1 MSKNK
6 RVAVGISGG
15 VDSAMA
21 AYLLKQDGYEVIG
34 VTMAIWDD
42 SIPILESTKGGCF
55 GPGEKEDLEAA
66 VALCKKM
73 GIEHHIIRL
82 KDEYRDNVLSYF
94 CGTYIDGKT
103 PNPCLMC
110 NVRMKFGLLP
120 QKAKAQGIQFEN
132 FATGHYVQHGYDK
145 VSCRYQL
152 MKAVDS
158 SKDQSYF
165 LSFLIQEQLSNLIF
179 PLGDKTKTEIKMLA
193 KELGYG
199 ELADK
204 KESQDFLESDDI
216 SVLFSDDSYFP
227 GEIVDMDGKVLGTHT
242 GIINYT
248 IGQRRNLG
256 VSGQSEPYYVIE
268 IDAAY
273 NKVVLGPKQYLY
285 SKECIAT
292 NVNWL
297 SISCPRKAFTAQA
310 KIRLQHTAAAC
321 VVTPLVNG
329 TLRVVFQEAQL
340 SITPGQGIVFYDKDI
355 VLAGGIIQ

>member
-1 MSKNK
+1 MSKYK

-21 AYLLKQDGYEVIG
+21 AYLLKRDGYEVIG
-34 VTMAIWDD
+34 LTMAIWDD
-42 SIPILESTKGGCF
+42 SIPIKESTKSGCF

-82 KDEYRDNVLSYF
+82 KDEYRDNVLAYF
-94 CGTYIDGKT
+94 CGTYIEGKT
-103 PNPCLMC
+103 PNPCLRC
-110 NVRMKFGLLP
+110 NARIKFGLLP
-120 QKAKAQGIQFEN
+120 QKAKAQGIEFEY
-132 FATGHYVQHGYDK
+132 FATGHYVQLGYDEAN
-145 VSCRYQL
+145 CRYQL

-165 LSFLIQEQLSNLIF
+165 LSFLSQEQLSNLIF
-179 PLGDKTKTEIKMLA
+179 PLGAKTKPEIKALA
-193 KELGYG
+193 KELGFG

-204 KESQDFLESDDI
+204 KESQDFLESDDL
-216 SVLFSDDSYFP
+216 SVLFSGDSYFP
-227 GEIVDMDGKVLGTHT
+227 GEIVDIDGKVLGTHT

-256 VSGQSEPYYVIE
+256 ISGQSEPYYVIE
-268 IDAAY
+268 LDAAN

-285 SKECIAT
+285 SKKCIAT
-292 NVNWL
+292 NINWL
-297 SISCPRKAFTAQA
+297 SIPCPQTKFTAQA
-310 KIRLQHTAAAC
+310 KIRLQHKAAEC
-321 VVTPLVNG
+321 QITPLADNS
-329 TLRVVFQEAQL
+329 LRVEFKEVQL